1 MAALR
6 EKFIKKGKWRTVE
19 WFFNANGV
27 AFFREPNEASIKVRY
42 GVGWFGKDR
51 QKQKLDGGTYKKLK
65 VGKWSL
71 TRARMQIKV
80 KESTNV
86 TYYVDGSGVAQDLP
100 KIDF

>member
-1 MAALR
+1 MSEIN

-19 WFFNANGV
+19 WFFNAKGV
-27 AFFREPNEASIKVRY
+27 AFFRAPKDASIKVRY

-51 QKQKLDGGTYKKLK
+51 QKQKLDGNTYKKLS

-80 KESTNV
+80 KKDIWV
-86 TYYVDGSGVAQDLP
+86 TYSTEGGGVAQDLP
-100 KIDF
+100 EIKF